1 MLMGGSGGPQGG
13 VKLFGLVGLGFW
25 QAWWMVAMCT
35 DVLLPDPARSPFPV
49 SLSVLLLSFSCL
61 GYLIVVLVWKVP
73 GRNESAGRRVPRF
86 ALVAAAAC
94 SVAGSLGMGAVAH
107 SALLGMFGGSLFV
120 LATAA
125 FSLGNA
131 MLLVTWG
138 VLWSTLATGYVG
150 RLLCVSYTAAFV
162 LFFLVRTLP
171 LGLAIA
177 ACAALPLASLAGL
190 VYASRA
196 PRRTASVRREVAL
209 DASLYRRALLAI
221 VVANIVW
228 GVTQKY
234 LYVADGEV
242 ANLAFA
248 FGGACLLAFTAYLFI
263 AAPTD
268 GPRVLYRPIVPGL
281 VCGIALIVALP
292 AADAFLGEGVMIYG
306 GYCLDMLIM
315 LVASDIAFRTGRPVV
330 LLFGVALFVA
340 RLGSL
345 VGTVVGE
352 WCAQASA
359 SPVLVAML
367 CIVALT
373 LVGSVLFSQADLD
386 RVYQVQAEPRGDV
399 SYERVCARLAEEC
412 GLTAREGEVLV
423 LLARGRSAPYIG
435 QDLGIAV
442 GTVKNHVSS
451 IYRKLGVCDRQSLH
465 NVIER
470 GSAE

>member
-1 MLMGGSGGPQGG
+1 M
-13 VKLFGLVGLGFW
+13 
-25 QAWWMVAMCT
+25 
-35 DVLLPDPARSPFPV
+35 RH
-49 SLSVLLLSFSCL
+49 
-61 GYLIVVLVWKVP
+61 
-73 GRNESAGRRVPRF
+73 R
-86 ALVAAAAC
+86 
-94 SVAGSLGMGAVAH
+94 
-107 SALLGMFGGSLFV
+107 
-120 LATAA
+120 
-125 FSLGNA
+125 
-131 MLLVTWG
+131 
-138 VLWSTLATGYVG
+138 
-150 RLLCVSYTAAFV
+150 
-162 LFFLVRTLP
+162 
-171 LGLAIA
+171 
-177 ACAALPLASLAGL
+177 
-190 VYASRA
+190 
-196 PRRTASVRREVAL
+196 
-209 DASLYRRALLAI
+209 
-221 VVANIVW
+221 
-228 GVTQKY
+228 
-234 LYVADGEV
+234 
-242 ANLAFA
+242 
-248 FGGACLLAFTAYLFI
+248 
-263 AAPTD
+263 
-268 GPRVLYRPIVPGL
+268 
-281 VCGIALIVALP
+281 LIVALP